1 MHLFLVDSSI
11 FIYRAWFGSERDRV
25 NLLQQPNQAFV
36 GFSDFVYRLLT
47 EQAPSQLVFAFD
59 ESRSSSWRKTVYSEY
74 KANRKP
80 APDGLRRQFAWCRQW
95 IESLGI
101 SCVSS
106 HQWEAD
112 DLIGSLHHYHGSAQ
126 RPVAILTADKD
137 LAQLIG
143 EQDLWWS
150 YLDNVRLD
158 YRAICRKFGVRPDQI
173 AEQLALT
180 GDKVDNIPGIPEV
193 GLKKA
198 SRLLKKYDTLEN
210 LRLHLDEVGKM
221 KFRYAASVQRSLIEH
236 QAMLDIGLQLTRINR
251 QVEEMQ
257 PVEVTRGRAQP
268 DLLEQ
273 MMREHAFEA
282 PRLER
287 WRRYL
292 AESSG
297 DSSGESLQLTE
308 D

>member
-11 FIYRAWFGSERDRV
+11 FIFRAWYGPERDRV
-25 NLLQQPNQAFV
+25 SLSQQPNQAFV

-47 EQAPSQLVFAFD
+47 EQAPGQLVFAFD
-59 ESRSSSWRKTVYSEY
+59 ESLSSSARKSIYSEY
-74 KANRKP
+74 KANRSP

-106 HQWEAD
+106 NEWEAD
-112 DLIGSLHHYHGSAQ
+112 DLIGSLQHYHGSPQ
-126 RPVAILTADKD
+126 MPVAILTADKD

-150 YLDNVRLD
+150 YLDNIRLD
-158 YRAICRKFGVRPDQI
+158 YRAICRKFGVRPQQI

-180 GDKVDNIPGIPEV
+180 GDKVDNIPGIPEI
-193 GLKKA
+193 GRKTA
-198 SRLLKKYDTLEN
+198 ARLLKKYDTVDN
-210 LRLHLDEVGKM
+210 LRLHLDEVGSM

-236 QAMLDIGLQLTRINR
+236 QAVLDISLQLTRINR
-251 QVEEMQ
+251 EIVEMQQVE
-257 PVEVTRGRAQP
+257 VGRGQAKP
-268 DLLEQ
+268 EPLER
-273 MMREHAFEA
+273 MMREHGFEL

-287 WRRYL
+287 WRSYL
-292 AESSG
+292 AG
-297 DSSGESLQLTE
+297 QQG
-308 D
+308 